1 MKRLY
6 FCIFLFLLFFA
17 SSCKKNSDSLSYD
30 TFDSLPTVSLEDV
43 FEPITFIPLQSN
55 DSSIVSNVLK
65 VCMSEDSFYILSVN
79 PYRISKFDREG
90 NFISNIS
97 REGKAEG
104 EYLVLSD
111 IYYSDSEKMLYIDDA
126 FKGIIKYKADGSYD
140 STIPLKVKNRQLYV
154 SNSGTLIIN
163 NLNMLGKEKY
173 SLIEM
178 TPQKDTLFSA
188 SNHCTFD
195 CENVFYIPAHPSF
208 KLNNDGLLFNPAC
221 NDTIYSYSTG
231 KLAPKYIIDFPHPV
245 TTRELHD
252 FNRYMIETQ
261 FIMDYSEDDKNL
273 YLTIFDR
280 DWDYKQYIM
289 RKRSGEIHRAHYRI
303 SEDFNTEFS
312 PRWQYGDMLIDLFD
326 PATLNYTYYK
336 DITTEDSQK
345 AFDFFKNHG
354 IPGIEEDSNPII
366 MVTKAK

>member
-79 PYRISKFDREG
+79 PYKISKFDRDG

-97 REGKAEG
+97 REGRSEG

-126 FKGIIKYKADGSYD
+126 VKGIIKYKADGSYD

-154 SNSGTLIIN
+154 SNSGALIIN

-178 TPQKDTLFSA
+178 TPEKDTLFSA
-188 SNHCTFD
+188 ANHCTFD
-195 CENVFYIPAHPSF
+195 CENVF
-208 KLNNDGLLFNPAC
+208 
-221 NDTIYSYSTG
+221 
-231 KLAPKYIIDFPHPV
+231 
-245 TTRELHD
+245 
-252 FNRYMIETQ
+252 
-261 FIMDYSEDDKNL
+261 
-273 YLTIFDR
+273 
-280 DWDYKQYIM
+280 
-289 RKRSGEIHRAHYRI
+289 
-303 SEDFNTEFS
+303 
-312 PRWQYGDMLIDLFD
+312 
-326 PATLNYTYYK
+326 
-336 DITTEDSQK
+336 
-345 AFDFFKNHG
+345 
-354 IPGIEEDSNPII
+354 
-366 MVTKAK
+366 